1 MGKVSSAK
9 KQRERKKLDKISER
23 KFKEDKMRRVLT
35 SLAVIADKD
44 MSTGKKN
51 VNKDSKVVK

>member
-23 KFKEDKMRRVLT
+23 KFKEEKMRRVLT

-44 MSTGKKN
+44 ITTGKKN
-51 VNKDSKVVK
+51 NPAVKK